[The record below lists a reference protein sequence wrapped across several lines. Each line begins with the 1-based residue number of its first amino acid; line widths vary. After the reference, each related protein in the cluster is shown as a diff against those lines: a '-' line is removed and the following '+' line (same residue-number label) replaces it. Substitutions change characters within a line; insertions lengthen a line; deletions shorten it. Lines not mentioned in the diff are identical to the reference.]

1 VGNQLHLWYA
11 MMENIIG
18 AFVMKRTF
26 LSRLHRNGLYY
37 LIGALLLLLGV
48 PLFQF
53 LVLIPQ
59 GYSDALAASESG
71 HFTTYLAWINS
82 HAVSFIAYRIV
93 LVIAFGLLLSLPFTL
108 FRIIVA
114 QEILEPGE
122 EPEEEESTQQKTAE
136 EKGKETAGEGALPD
150 DAWRGK
156 GYAVIAAWSGLF
168 GIILYALGTLAGT
181 IYTVGIAASFSLS
194 LPDSFSTFSSFFTII
209 TNTAGGG
216 LLALACLFF
225 GAVIARRG
233 LNLWPGIWV
242 AFGYAA
248 LALAALFSGSAVAT
262 ANSPLGGQ
270 AALTTAAILGFAL
283 WVLWLGVMLVRLR
296 PE

>member
-1 VGNQLHLWYA
+1 
-11 MMENIIG
+11 MMENVTG
-18 AFVMKRTF
+18 AFFMKRTF
-26 LSRLHRNGLYY
+26 LSRLHRNGVYY

-59 GYSDALAASESG
+59 GYSEALAASESG

-82 HAVSFIAYRIV
+82 HVVSFVAYRSV
-93 LVIAFGLLLSLPFTL
+93 LVIAFGLLFNLPFTL

-114 QEILEPGE
+114 QEILGSGE
-122 EPEEEESTQQKTAE
+122 EPEEEEK
-136 EKGKETAGEGALPD
+136 EKEKAGEGALPS

-181 IYTVGIAASFSLS
+181 IYAVSIAASFSAS
-194 LPDSFSTFSSFFTII
+194 LPDSFSAFSSLFTII

-242 AFGYAA
+242 AFGYVA

-262 ANSPLGGQ
+262 ASSPQGGQ
-270 AALTTAAILGFAL
+270 AALTTAAILGFAI
-283 WVLWLGVMLVRLR
+283 WVLWFGVMLVRLK

>member
-1 VGNQLHLWYA
+1 MVLYDREHT
-11 MMENIIG
+11 G

-26 LSRLHRNGLYY
+26 LFKLHRNGVYY

-59 GYSDALAASESG
+59 EYSEAMAASESG

-82 HAVSFIAYRIV
+82 HVVSFVTYRSM
-93 LVIAFGLLLSLPFTL
+93 LVIAFGLLFNLPFTL

-114 QEILEPGE
+114 QEILGPGE
-122 EPEEEESTQQKTAE
+122 EPEEEESAQQEPEE
-136 EKGKETAGEGALPD
+136 EKVKGKVGGGALPT

-181 IYTVGIAASFSLS
+181 IYAVSIAASFSAS
-194 LPDSFSTFSSFFTII
+194 LPDSYSAFSSLFTII
-209 TNTAGGG
+209 PNTAGGG

-242 AFGYAA
+242 AFGYVA
-248 LALAALFSGSAVAT
+248 LALAALFSGSAVA
-262 ANSPLGGQ
+262 AASSPQGGQ
-270 AALTTAAILGFAL
+270 AALTTAAILGFAI
-283 WVLWLGVMLVRLR
+283 WVLWFGVMLVRLK

>member
-1 VGNQLHLWYA
+1 
-11 MMENIIG
+11 
-18 AFVMKRTF
+18 MKQSF
-26 LSRLHRNGLYY
+26 LSKLHRNGAYY
-37 LIGALLLLLGV
+37 LVGSLLLLLGV
-48 PLFQF
+48 PLFQA

-59 GYSDALAASESG
+59 GYSDAQAAGQSG
-71 HFTTYLAWINS
+71 HFATYLMWIGS
-82 HAVSFIAYRIV
+82 HTGQFVVYRV
-93 LVIAFGLLLSLPFTL
+93 LLMIAFAFLCSLPFTL

-114 QEILEPGE
+114 QEILEPEGE
-122 EPEEEESTQQKTAE
+122 AEGPQQEVEDEERSEAE
-136 EKGKETAGEGALPD
+136 RARALPT

-156 GYAVIAAWSGLF
+156 GYAVIAAWSGLL

-181 IYTVGIAASFSLS
+181 IYIIGVGMAWEGRSGLKLTSSL
-194 LPDSFSTFSSFFTII
+194 LTPDGFPTLTSAFNII

-242 AFGYAA
+242 AFGYMA
-248 LALAALFSGSAVAT
+248 LALAALLSGSAVAT
-262 ANSPLGGQ
+262 ADTPTGGQ
-270 AALTTAAILGFAL
+270 AALTTVAILGFAIWAL
-283 WVLWLGVMLVRLR
+283 WFGVMLVRLK

>member
-1 VGNQLHLWYA
+1 
-11 MMENIIG
+11 MR
-18 AFVMKRTF
+18 RTF
-26 LSRLHRNGLYY
+26 LSRLHRKGVYY

-59 GYSDALAASESG
+59 GYSEALATGASG

-82 HAVSFIAYRIV
+82 HVVSFIAYRIV
-93 LVIAFGLLLSLPFTL
+93 LALAFGLLLSLPFTL

-114 QEILEPGE
+114 QELLGPGG
-122 EPEEEESTQQKTAE
+122 EPEEDSSAQQEAAE
-136 EKGKETAGEGALPD
+136 EKEKETAEEGALPS

-181 IYTVGIAASFSLS
+181 IYAVSIAASSS
-194 LPDSFSTFSSFFTII
+194 LPLPASFSTFSSFFTIA

-216 LLALACLFF
+216 LLALACLLF

-233 LNLWPGIWV
+233 FNLWPGIWV

-283 WVLWLGVMLVRLR
+283 WTLWFGVMLVRLK

>member
-1 VGNQLHLWYA
+1 MV
-11 MMENIIG
+11 ENVTG
-18 AFVMKRTF
+18 AFFMKRTF
-26 LSRLHRNGLYY
+26 LSRLHRNGVYY

-59 GYSDALAASESG
+59 GYSEALAASESG

-82 HAVSFIAYRIV
+82 HVVSFVAYRSV
-93 LVIAFGLLLSLPFTL
+93 LVIAFGLLFNLPFTL

-114 QEILEPGE
+114 QEILGSGE
-122 EPEEEESTQQKTAE
+122 EPEEEEKE
-136 EKGKETAGEGALPD
+136 KETAGEGALPG

-156 GYAVIAAWSGLF
+156 RYAVIAAWSGLF

-181 IYTVGIAASFSLS
+181 IYAVSIAASFSAS
-194 LPDSFSTFSSFFTII
+194 LPDSFSAFSSLFTII

-242 AFGYAA
+242 AFGYVA

-262 ANSPLGGQ
+262 ASSPQGGQ

-283 WVLWLGVMLVRLR
+283 WVLWFGVMLVRLK

>member
-1 VGNQLHLWYA
+1 
-11 MMENIIG
+11 MRENITG
-18 AFVMKRTF
+18 AFMKRTF
-26 LSRLHRNGLYY
+26 LSRLHRNGVYY

-59 GYSDALAASESG
+59 GYSEALAASESG

-82 HAVSFIAYRIV
+82 HIVSFVAYRFV
-93 LVIAFGLLLSLPFTL
+93 LAIAFGLLFSLPFTL

-122 EPEEEESTQQKTAE
+122 EPEKEGNAQQKATE
-136 EKGKETAGEGALPD
+136 EKEETAGEGTLPT

-181 IYTVGIAASFSLS
+181 IYTVSSAASFTAS
-194 LPDSFSTFSSFFTII
+194 LPASFSAFSSLFTII
-209 TNTAGGG
+209 TNTVGGG

-262 ANSPLGGQ
+262 ANSPMGGQ

-283 WVLWLGVMLVRLR
+283 WVLWFGVMLVRLK

>member
-1 VGNQLHLWYA
+1 
-11 MMENIIG
+11 MIENVTG

-26 LSRLHRNGLYY
+26 LSRLHRNGVYY

-59 GYSDALAASESG
+59 GYSEAVAASESG
-71 HFTTYLAWINS
+71 HFTTYLAWITS
-82 HAVSFIAYRIV
+82 HAVSFVTYRSV
-93 LVIAFGLLLSLPFTL
+93 LVIAFGLLLNLPFTL

-114 QEILEPGE
+114 QEILGPGE
-122 EPEEEESTQQKTAE
+122 EPEEEESAQQEAAE
-136 EKGKETAGEGALPD
+136 EKEKATAGEGALPI

-181 IYTVGIAASFSLS
+181 IYAVSIAASYSA
-194 LPDSFSTFSSFFTII
+194 FSSLFTII
-209 TNTAGGG
+209 PNTAGGG

-242 AFGYAA
+242 AFGYVA
-248 LALAALFSGSAVAT
+248 LALAALFSGSAVA
-262 ANSPLGGQ
+262 AASSPQGGQ
-270 AALTTAAILGFAL
+270 AALTTAAILGFAI
-283 WVLWLGVMLVRLR
+283 WVLWFGVMLVRLK

>member
-1 VGNQLHLWYA
+1 
-11 MMENIIG
+11 
-18 AFVMKRTF
+18 MKRTF
-26 LSRLHRNGLYY
+26 LSRLHRNGVYY

-48 PLFQF
+48 PLFQL

-59 GYSDALAASESG
+59 GYSDALVASESG
-71 HFTTYLAWINS
+71 HFTSYLAWINS
-82 HAVSFIAYRIV
+82 HTISFVAYRIV
-93 LVIAFGLLLSLPFTL
+93 LAIAFGLLFSLPFTL

-114 QEILEPGE
+114 QEILEPVE
-122 EPEEEESTQQKTAE
+122 EPEEEGSAQQKAAE
-136 EKGKETAGEGALPD
+136 EKETAGEGALPS

-168 GIILYALGTLAGT
+168 GIILYALGTVAST
-181 IYTVGIAASFSLS
+181 IYTVSIAASFSAS
-194 LPDSFSTFSSFFTII
+194 LPASFSALSSLFTII

-225 GAVIARRG
+225 GVVIARRG

-283 WVLWLGVMLVRLR
+283 WVLWFGIMLVRLK

>member
-1 VGNQLHLWYA
+1 
-11 MMENIIG
+11 
-18 AFVMKRTF
+18 MKRTF
-26 LSRLHRNGLYY
+26 LSRLYRNGVYY

-59 GYSDALAASESG
+59 GYSSALTASESG

-82 HAVSFIAYRIV
+82 HVVSFAAYRIM
-93 LVIAFGLLLSLPFTL
+93 LVIAFGLLLNLPFTL

-114 QEILEPGE
+114 QEILGPGE
-122 EPEEEESTQQKTAE
+122 EPEEEESARQEAAE
-136 EKGKETAGEGALPD
+136 EKEKAGEGALPS

-168 GIILYALGTLAGT
+168 GIMLYALGTLAGT
-181 IYTVGIAASFSLS
+181 IYDVSSAASLS
-194 LPDSFSTFSSFFTII
+194 AFSSLFTII

-262 ANSPLGGQ
+262 ASSPQSGQ
-270 AALTTAAILGFAL
+270 AALTTAAILGFAC
-283 WVLWLGVMLVRLR
+283 WVLWFGVMLVRLK

>member
-1 VGNQLHLWYA
+1 
-11 MMENIIG
+11 
-18 AFVMKRTF
+18 MKRTF

-59 GYSDALAASESG
+59 SYSDALAASESG

-82 HAVSFIAYRIV
+82 HAVSFVAYRIV

-122 EPEEEESTQQKTAE
+122 EPEEEESAQQKAAE
-136 EKGKETAGEGALPD
+136 EKEKEKETAGEGALPD
-150 DAWRGK
+150 DSWRGK

-181 IYTVGIAASFSLS
+181 IYAVGIAASFSAS
-194 LPDSFSTFSSFFTII
+194 LPDSFSGFSSLFTII

>member
-1 VGNQLHLWYA
+1 
-11 MMENIIG
+11 MMENVTG
-18 AFVMKRTF
+18 AFFMKRTF
-26 LSRLHRNGLYY
+26 LSRLHRNGVYY

-59 GYSDALAASESG
+59 GYSEALAASESG

-82 HAVSFIAYRIV
+82 HVVSFVAYRSV
-93 LVIAFGLLLSLPFTL
+93 LVIAFGLLFNLPFTL

-114 QEILEPGE
+114 QEILGSGE
-122 EPEEEESTQQKTAE
+122 EPEEEEK
-136 EKGKETAGEGALPD
+136 EKEKAGEGALPS

-181 IYTVGIAASFSLS
+181 IYAVSIAASFSAS
-194 LPDSFSTFSSFFTII
+194 LPDSFSAFSSLFTII

-242 AFGYAA
+242 AFGYVA

-262 ANSPLGGQ
+262 ASSPQGGQ

-283 WVLWLGVMLVRLR
+283 WVLWFGVMLVRLK

>member
-1 VGNQLHLWYA
+1 MVSVVLY
-11 MMENIIG
+11 EREYTG
-18 AFVMKRTF
+18 AFFMKRTF
-26 LSRLHRNGLYY
+26 LSRLHRNGVYY
-37 LIGALLLLLGV
+37 LLGALLLLLGV
-48 PLFQF
+48 PLFQ
-53 LVLIPQ
+53 LLALIPQ
-59 GYSDALAASESG
+59 GYSDALAASASG
-71 HFTTYLAWINS
+71 HFGAYLAWINS
-82 HAVSFIAYRIV
+82 HTVSFVAYRIV
-93 LVIAFGLLLSLPFTL
+93 LALAFGLLFSLPFTL

-114 QEILEPGE
+114 QEILGSGE
-122 EPEEEESTQQKTAE
+122 ELEEEESPQQETAE
-136 EKGKETAGEGALPD
+136 EKEKETAGEGALPG

-168 GIILYALGTLAGT
+168 GILLYVLGTLAGT
-181 IYTVGIAASFSLS
+181 IYAVGVAASFSAS
-194 LPDSFSTFSSFFTII
+194 LPDSFSTFSSLFTIS

-283 WVLWLGVMLVRLR
+283 WVLWFGVMLVRLR

>member
-1 VGNQLHLWYA
+1 
-11 MMENIIG
+11 
-18 AFVMKRTF
+18 MKRTF
-26 LSRLHRNGLYY
+26 LSRLHRNGVYY

-59 GYSDALAASESG
+59 GYSEALAVSESG

-82 HAVSFIAYRIV
+82 HVVSFVAYRSV
-93 LVIAFGLLLSLPFTL
+93 LVIAFGLLFNLPFTL

-114 QEILEPGE
+114 QEILGSGE
-122 EPEEEESTQQKTAE
+122 EPEEEEK
-136 EKGKETAGEGALPD
+136 EKEKAGEGALPS

-181 IYTVGIAASFSLS
+181 IYAVSIAASFSAS
-194 LPDSFSTFSSFFTII
+194 LPDSFSAFSSLFTII

-242 AFGYAA
+242 AFGYVA

-262 ANSPLGGQ
+262 ASSPQGGQ

-283 WVLWLGVMLVRLR
+283 WVLWFGVMLVRLKS
-296 PE
+296 E

>member
-1 VGNQLHLWYA
+1 
-11 MMENIIG
+11 
-18 AFVMKRTF
+18 MKRTL
-26 LSRLHRNGLYY
+26 LSRLHRNGVYY

-48 PLFQF
+48 PLFQV

-59 GYSDALAASESG
+59 GYSQALTASKSG

-82 HAVSFIAYRIV
+82 HVVSFAAYRIV
-93 LVIAFGLLLSLPFTL
+93 LAIAFGLLFSLPFTL

-114 QEILEPGE
+114 QEILGPGE
-122 EPEEEESTQQKTAE
+122 EPEEEESAQQEAAE
-136 EKGKETAGEGALPD
+136 EKETAGEGALPT

-168 GIILYALGTLAGT
+168 GILLYALGTLAGT
-181 IYTVGIAASFSLS
+181 IYTVSSAASFTAS
-194 LPDSFSTFSSFFTII
+194 LPASFSTFSSLFTII
-209 TNTAGGG
+209 TNTVGGG

-262 ANSPLGGQ
+262 ANSPMGGQ

-283 WVLWLGVMLVRLR
+283 WVLWFGAMLVRLR

>member
-1 VGNQLHLWYA
+1 
-11 MMENIIG
+11 
-18 AFVMKRTF
+18 MKRTF
-26 LSRLHRNGLYY
+26 LSRLHRNGVYY

-59 GYSDALAASESG
+59 GYSEALAASESG

-82 HAVSFIAYRIV
+82 HVVSFVAYRSV
-93 LVIAFGLLLSLPFTL
+93 LVIAFGLLFNLPFTL

-114 QEILEPGE
+114 QEILGSGE
-122 EPEEEESTQQKTAE
+122 EPEEEEK
-136 EKGKETAGEGALPD
+136 EKEKAGEGALPS

-181 IYTVGIAASFSLS
+181 IYAVSIAASFSAS
-194 LPDSFSTFSSFFTII
+194 LPDSFSAFSSLFTII

-242 AFGYAA
+242 AFGYVA

-262 ANSPLGGQ
+262 ASSPQGGQ

-283 WVLWLGVMLVRLR
+283 WVLWFGVMLVRLK